1 MTLEAVGHS
10 ANGHGS
16 PAVAPLEA
24 GVEAIGERSSIDLES
39 AERAARDLLRA
50 LGEDVEGE
58 RLRETPKRVAQGYAE
73 RLRPVPFEATSFAN
87 DEGYDQLVLVR
98 DIGFHSLCEHHLL
111 PFSGVAHVAYMPGTR
126 ILGLSKLGRVV
137 ELFARRLQVQ
147 ERLTTQI
154 ADWLDAQ
161 LDPRGVG
168 VVIEA
173 EHLCMSMRGVQKPG
187 VRTVTSAL
195 RGVVRDD
202 PVTRREFL
210 ARADSRC

>member
-1 MTLEAVGHS
+1 VTLEAVGHS

-16 PAVAPLEA
+16 RAVAPLEA
-24 GVEAIGERSSIDLES
+24 GFDAIGERSSIDLES

-58 RLRETPKRVAQGYAE
+58 RLRETPRRVAQGYAE
-73 RLRPVPFEATSFAN
+73 LLRPVPFEATSFAN
-87 DEGYDQLVLVR
+87 DDGYDELVLVR
-98 DIGFHSLCEHHLL
+98 DIAFHSLCEHHLL
-111 PFSGVAHVAYMPGTR
+111 PFSGVAHVAYMPATR